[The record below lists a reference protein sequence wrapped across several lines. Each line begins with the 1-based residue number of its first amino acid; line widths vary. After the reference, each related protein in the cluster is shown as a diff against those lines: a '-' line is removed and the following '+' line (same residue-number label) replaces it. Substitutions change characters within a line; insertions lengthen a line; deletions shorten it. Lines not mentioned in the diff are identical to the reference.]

1 MTRVVFYEKPGCI
14 NNTRQ
19 KKLLRGLG
27 HELIERDLLT
37 EMWTVGRL
45 AEFFD
50 GMPLA
55 EWFNPSAPS
64 IKSGSIDPG
73 SLSEKAALALMVKE
87 PLLIRRPL
95 MDTPFGLSVGF
106 AICRPVCERIST
118 KAASRMVVSRERSS
132 GCTRSQAR
140 RRVRA

>member
-106 AICRPVCERIST
+106 DDGPVLRALGVQLEPDVDLQTCVRTDIDQ
-118 KAASRMVVSRERSS
+118 
-132 GCTRSQAR
+132 GCIPDGGVT
-140 RRVRA
+140 